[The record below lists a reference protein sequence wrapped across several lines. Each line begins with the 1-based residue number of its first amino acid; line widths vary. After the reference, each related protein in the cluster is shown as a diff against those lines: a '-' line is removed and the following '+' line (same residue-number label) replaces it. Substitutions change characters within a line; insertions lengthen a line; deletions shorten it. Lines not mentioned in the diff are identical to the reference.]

1 MKGCGIE
8 SGEGDMMEK
17 DEIRWYLVLALLLLL
32 LSGVLYLFHFVVF
45 RDVRHIFI
53 YMVGDLAFLP
63 IEVLLVAVI
72 VHRVLERGEKR
83 RRLEKLNTIIGVF
96 FGRMGNDL
104 LALVSRCDNNRRSLE
119 RGLCL
124 GEDWDEEDF
133 LEAFQTVATVGG
145 ELECTEETVRQLRDF
160 FTPREDFLVTLLE
173 NPSLMEHE
181 EFTDLLWAVFH
192 LAEELRYRDMAD
204 RLPPSDLKHLT
215 GDLNRVYRL
224 LAREWLRY
232 ARHLKKNYPYLYS
245 LLVRTNPFNPSS
257 CVVVNG

>member
-1 MKGCGIE
+1 MKE
-8 SGEGDMMEK
+8 R
-17 DEIRWYLVLALLLLL
+17 DELRWYLALALLLLL
-32 LSGVLYLFHFVVF
+32 LSGVLYLFHFLVF

-72 VHRVLERGEKR
+72 VHRVLEMGEKR
-83 RRLEKLNTIIGVF
+83 RRVEKLNTIIGVF
-96 FGRMGNDL
+96 FGRMGNEL
-104 LALVSRCDNNRRSLE
+104 LALLARCDAERKRLE
-119 RGLCL
+119 EKICL
-124 GEDWDEEDF
+124 GEDWDEDDF
-133 LEAFQTVATVGG
+133 LEAFRTVAQVGG
-145 ELECTEETVRQLRDF
+145 TLFCTDETARQLRDF
-160 FTPREDFLVTLLE
+160 FVPWEDFLVTLLE

-204 RLPPSDLKHLT
+204 RLPPSDLEHLA
-215 GDLNRVYRL
+215 GDMNRVYRL

-257 CVVVNG
+257 CAVVGGGRYPASPDL